1 MEKDWVYVLSQKNQL
16 AAVMETNRRTERF
29 GLVLSEEDA
38 QLILAERSNV
48 MREQRRVEFGGGIT
62 EKLIYEF
69 CDSPY
74 ISQDTSDDCQAGV

>member
-1 MEKDWVYVLSQKNQL
+1 MEKNWVSILSQKNQL

-38 QLILAERSNV
+38 KLILAERSNV
-48 MREQRRVEFGGGIT
+48 LREQRRVEFGGGIT

-74 ISQDTSDDCQAGV
+74 ISQDTSDDSQAGV

>member
-1 MEKDWVYVLSQKNQL
+1 MEKNWVSILSQKNQL

-48 MREQRRVEFGGGIT
+48 LREQRRVEFGGGIT

-74 ISQDTSDDCQAGV
+74 ISQDTSDDCRAGV